1 MPRLATRLAI
11 AMILVTTASLLV
23 AVVGQ
28 VWVARQTAGDLP
40 PAVRARVAELRSDG
54 RVFAWPFRAPPTRQL
69 FETPTPTIADSLW
82 AVDRVQR
89 SQWRGL
95 IYGLALAVVASGGL
109 AWWLAR
115 GLARPIEAVGD
126 AASAVASGDLQT
138 RVRASA
144 TGFAASAEVVGL
156 TEDFNRMA
164 ATLERNELE
173 RRAMV
178 ADVAHELRTPITA
191 MALRLEALRDGL
203 VPFDAAEVERLSRQ
217 TELLHRLVE
226 DLRTL
231 SLADAGRLTLRR
243 DLVDLRDLA
252 LTVRDEFTPLADRR
266 GVTLDAS
273 DLEPPQAER
282 ATTVVG
288 DADRLHQVLGNLV
301 DNALRASPEE
311 GAVRLALQATDDW
324 VTLAVRDD
332 GPGFAGDDLPHVFER
347 FRQGERGRRDVRG
360 RSGLGLA
367 IVRSLVTLH
376 GGEVE
381 ARNREA
387 GGADVWVRLPR
398 AGPEQG

>member
-1 MPRLATRLAI
+1 
-11 AMILVTTASLLV
+11 MILVTTASLTV
-23 AVVGQ
+23 AVIGQ
-28 VWVARQTAGDLP
+28 VWVAQQAVGDLP
-40 PAVRARVAELRSDG
+40 PAVRTRIAELRGEG
-54 RVFAWPFRAPPTRQL
+54 RSIMWLFRSQPDAPRQWLDAQSPTVA
-69 FETPTPTIADSLW
+69 ESLR
-82 AVDRVQR
+82 AVDRVQ
-89 SQWRGL
+89 SAQWRGL

-115 GLARPIEAVGD
+115 GLAKPIEAVGD
-126 AASAVASGDLQT
+126 AASSVASGDLQT

-164 ATLERNELE
+164 TTLERNELE

-203 VPFDAAEVERLSRQ
+203 AVFDAAEVERLSRQ
-217 TELLHRLVE
+217 VELLHRLVE

-231 SLADAGRLTLRR
+231 SLAEAGRLTLRR
-243 DLVDLRDLA
+243 GPVDLRELA
-252 LTVRDEFTPLADRR
+252 RVVRDEFTPLADRR

-273 DLEPPQAER
+273 DLDGGPSER
-282 ATTVVG
+282 SATVAG
-288 DADRLHQVLGNLV
+288 DADRLRQVLGNLV
-301 DNALRASPEE
+301 DNALRASPEH
-311 GAVRLALQATDDW
+311 GMVRLSLQATGDR

-332 GPGFAGDDLPHVFER
+332 GPGFAVEDLPILFER
-347 FRQGERGRRDVRG
+347 FRQGERGRRDLRG

-367 IVRSLVTLH
+367 IVRSLVNLH

-381 ARNREA
+381 ARNHEA
-387 GGADVWVRLPR
+387 GGADVRVRLPR
-398 AGPEQG
+398 AGPRPR

>member
-1 MPRLATRLAI
+1 
-11 AMILVTTASLLV
+11 MILVTTASLTV
-23 AVVGQ
+23 AVLGQ
-28 VWVARQTAGDLP
+28 VWVARQAAGELP
-40 PAVRARVAELRSDG
+40 PAVRARIAELRGDG
-54 RVFAWPFRAPPTRQL
+54 RAIVWPFRAPPPAPRQWL
-69 FETPTPTIADSLW
+69 DASSPTVADSLR
-82 AVDRVQR
+82 AVDRVQ
-89 SQWRGL
+89 SAQWRGL

-126 AASAVASGDLQT
+126 AASALASGDLRT
-138 RVRASA
+138 RVPAPA

-164 ATLERNELE
+164 ATLERNEAE

-203 VPFDAAEVERLSRQ
+203 APFDEAEVERLSRQ

-243 DLVDLRDLA
+243 EPVDLRQLT
-252 LTVRDEFTPLADRR
+252 LTVLDEFTPLAERR

-273 DLEPPQAER
+273 DIEPQPCKR
-282 ATTVVG
+282 VATVMG
-288 DADRLHQVLGNLV
+288 DADRLRQVLGNLV
-301 DNALRASPEE
+301 DNALRASPE
-311 GAVRLALQATDDW
+311 GGVVRLSLQAADDW

-332 GPGFAGDDLPHVFER
+332 GPGFADDDLPHVFER
-347 FRQGERGRRDVRG
+347 FRQGERGRRDLRG
-360 RSGLGLA
+360 HSGLGLA

-376 GGEVE
+376 GGEVK
-381 ARNREA
+381 AANHDA
-387 GGADVWVRLPR
+387 GGAEVRVRLPP
-398 AGPEQG
+398 A

>member
-1 MPRLATRLAI
+1 
-11 AMILVTTASLLV
+11 MILVTTASLTV
-23 AVVGQ
+23 AVIGQ
-28 VWVARQTAGDLP
+28 VWVARQAAGDLP
-40 PAVRARVAELRSDG
+40 PAVRTRIAELRSEG
-54 RVFAWPFRAPPTRQL
+54 RAIVWLFRAPPSAPRQWL
-69 FETPTPTIADSLW
+69 DAQSPTVAESLR
-82 AVDRVQR
+82 AVDRVQ
-89 SQWRGL
+89 SAQWRGL

-203 VPFDAAEVERLSRQ
+203 AAFDATEVERLSSQ

-252 LTVRDEFTPLADRR
+252 LVVRDEFTPLAGHRR
-266 GVTLDAS
+266 VTLDAS
-273 DLEPPQAER
+273 DLERLPAER
-282 ATTVVG
+282 TATVVG

-301 DNALRASPEE
+301 DNALRASPED
-311 GAVRLALQATDDW
+311 GAVRLALQVTDHW

-332 GPGFAGDDLPHVFER
+332 GPGFAEDDLPQVFER

-381 ARNREA
+381 ASNREA
-387 GGADVWVRLPR
+387 GGADVCVRLPR
-398 AGPEQG
+398 AGPELG